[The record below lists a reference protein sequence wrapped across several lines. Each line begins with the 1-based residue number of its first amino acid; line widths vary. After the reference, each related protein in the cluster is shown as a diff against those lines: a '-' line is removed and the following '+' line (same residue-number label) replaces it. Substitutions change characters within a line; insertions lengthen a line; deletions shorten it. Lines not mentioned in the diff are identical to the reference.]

1 MMADDQEKTEEPT
14 SKKIEDARQE
24 GNVPKSQD
32 ASAVVVLIIA
42 IVVVI
47 FTLPFIGERIIG
59 LYRFYQSFI
68 GVEFDVK
75 IFEKIV
81 IKTIL
86 EMIIMVFPI
95 VLTIMISGIMGN
107 LLQFG
112 FLFTTKPITPNFS
125 KINPLKGLKNLF
137 SLKKLIDALKIIL
150 KVGTVFGIAFVF
162 LLKFMQELPRVELY
176 TIYLQLSWLR
186 DKAIIL
192 AAVVIMAF
200 LIIGFLDVLLVR
212 YQYFKNLRMSKQ
224 EVKDEF
230 KQSEGDPLVKG
241 RIRRLQ
247 MEAARR
253 RMIQDVASAD
263 VVITNPTHY
272 AVALRY
278 DNSQESAPKVLAK
291 GVDFLALRIKDMA
304 YEYNVMI
311 YENPPL
317 ARELYKTCEV
327 NDLIPPELFKAVAE
341 VLSFVYTSN
350 RQKFADRLK

>member
-192 AAVVIMAF
+192 ATVVIIAF

>member
-1 MMADDQEKTEEPT
+1 MADDQEKTEEPT

>member
-1 MMADDQEKTEEPT
+1 MAADDQEKTEEPT

-32 ASAVVVLIIA
+32 ASAVAVLIIA
-42 IVVVI
+42 VVVVL
-47 FTLPFIGERIIG
+47 FMMPFIGERISG

-68 GVEFDVK
+68 GIEIDLK
-75 IFEKIV
+75 ILQKII
-81 IKTIL
+81 IKTMI
-86 EMIIMVFPI
+86 EMFIMVLPI
-95 VLTIMISGIMGN
+95 TLVIMVAGVLGN
-107 LLQFG
+107 LMQFG
-112 FLFTTKPITPNFS
+112 FIFTTKPITPNFN
-125 KINPLKGLKNLF
+125 KINPINGLKNLF
-137 SLKKLIDALKIIL
+137 SLKKIIEALKIIL
-150 KVGTVFGIAFVF
+150 KVGVVFGIAFVF
-162 LLKFMQELPRVELY
+162 LLQFMKELPRVELY
-176 TIYLQLSWLR
+176 MIYPQLLWLR

-192 AAVVIMAF
+192 AAIVIIAF
-200 LIIGFLDVLLVR
+200 LIIGLLDVLLVR

-253 RMIQDVASAD
+253 RMVQDVASAD

-278 DNSQESAPKVLAK
+278 DSSKEAAPKVLAK

-317 ARELYKTCEV
+317 ARELYKACEV

>member
-1 MMADDQEKTEEPT
+1 MADDQEKTEEPT

-192 AAVVIMAF
+192 ATVVIIAF

>member
-1 MMADDQEKTEEPT
+1 MADDQEKTEEPT

-95 VLTIMISGIMGN
+95 VLAIMISGIMGN

-192 AAVVIMAF
+192 AAVVIIAF

>member
-192 AAVVIMAF
+192 AAVVIIAF